1 MALYLG
7 NEQVKL
13 WLGEVPYCL
22 NLVSSTLILNGV
34 RLLTLDGY
42 ILRDLNGRY
51 LTAKEG
57 D

>member
-1 MALYLG
+1 MALYMG